1 VSAGVVVGIVLAA
14 GAAAFVL
21 APLFRDESN
30 EASRRSAENSTLLDL
45 QSRHDMALA
54 ALKDLKDDRSTGKI
68 GDIDYRELKAKLTSE
83 AVEIMK
89 QLDAHSQDHPSIQS
103 DRRAGSS

>member
-1 VSAGVVVGIVLAA
+1 MSAGVVAGLLLAA

-21 APLFRDESN
+21 APLFRRQSEIDQ
-30 EASRRSAENSTLLDL
+30 ARSASTLELQDL
-45 QSRHDMALA
+45 QSRHDMALG
-54 ALKDLKDDRSTGKI
+54 ALKDLEDDRSTGKI
-68 GDIDYRELKAKLTSE
+68 GDIDYRELKTKLTAE

-89 QLDAHSQDHPSIQS
+89 QLDDHTPNHPSIPR